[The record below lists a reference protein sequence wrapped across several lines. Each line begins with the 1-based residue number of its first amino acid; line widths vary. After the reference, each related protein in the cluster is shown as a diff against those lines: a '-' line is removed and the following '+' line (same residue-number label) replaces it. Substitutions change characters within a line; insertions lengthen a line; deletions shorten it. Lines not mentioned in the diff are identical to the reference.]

1 MPSVY
6 VAGKYTDYMNIREYQ
21 AKCIES
27 GFTISY
33 DWTAAAE
40 QHLVEKE
47 KKFPRRDAYDDI
59 DGVLKA
65 DWTVLIMT
73 DAEYSYRG
81 TFCELGASIVRDIQR
96 GVRHTII
103 LSSGKVAAATPG
115 WPIRALPAGLP
126 VGLAAADCVFFHHP
140 NVYHARSIEEALMIM
155 NADHR

>member
-1 MPSVY
+1 MTSVY

-21 AKCIES
+21 VKCVEA

-33 DWTAAAE
+33 DWTQAAE
-40 QHLVEKE
+40 QHLDKKE

-96 GVRHTII
+96 SVRHTII
-103 LSSGKVAAATPG
+103 LSSGKVAAAE
-115 WPIRALPAGLP
+115 
-126 VGLAAADCVFFHHP
+126 CVFFHHP
-140 NVYHARSIEEALMIM
+140 NVYLVRCIEEALMIM
-155 NADHR
+155 NAYHR